1 MIGAARGGRVQ
12 STGLAGEGE
21 ARVLSTIHWIRVLVA
36 GVLSEVGVIVVLL
49 ASIATYKKL
58 SVGATAEAK
67 PGEPSLG
74 ERIGYYV
81 APAAGFVTTGLATL
95 WAVRG
100 LDTGII
106 ANAVAVGIV
115 SVLITSPFVLSA
127 RPEHRLMYCI
137 AFVLRPVAA
146 YLAGVVSS
154 A

>member
-1 MIGAARGGRVQ
+1 M
-12 STGLAGEGE
+12 
-21 ARVLSTIHWIRVLVA
+21 LSTIHWIRVLVA

-49 ASIATYKKL
+49 ASIAIYKKL
-58 SVGATAEAK
+58 SAGATQEPEA
-67 PGEPSLG
+67 GAPSLG

-81 APAAGFVTTGLATL
+81 APAAGFVTTGLAAF

-100 LDTGII
+100 LEAGII

-115 SVLITSPFVLSA
+115 SVLLTVPFLLSA
-127 RPEHRLMYCI
+127 RREHRLMYCI
-137 AFVLRPVAA
+137 AFALRLVAA